1 MRNRF
6 IYSVKGYGRAVTEGE
21 DPPRKKSFAEY
32 FVNALFTIDEEERN
46 KSNEEF
52 PSATKGLEVNVPPCS
67 ETPAQNDDQMLKE
80 VKQLPP
86 ERKISVLWSIVYGLI
101 GVEDTATSEQ
111 PKTTDETETGGETTT
126 CAQVTSG
133 VENKGLDFDDAEL
146 KPCYPDQIRDRHT
159 ETNRKVVSKNL
170 PQDSLNSNCG
180 PPSSSEIDIKSK
192 PSIGSGDPES
202 GVSVPTEPKTA
213 RAWLKDPHL
222 YKVMAFFLFKRL
234 LLYTEAK
241 LNIITVF
248 EELHLENCDNVEN
261 AEVKLSSD
269 LSLLFLRGFLKGLY
283 GRRSF
288 WRRRS

>member
-1 MRNRF
+1 M
-6 IYSVKGYGRAVTEGE
+6 
-21 DPPRKKSFAEY
+21 
-32 FVNALFTIDEEERN
+32 
-46 KSNEEF
+46 
-52 PSATKGLEVNVPPCS
+52 
-67 ETPAQNDDQMLKE
+67 
-80 VKQLPP
+80 
-86 ERKISVLWSIVYGLI
+86 
-101 GVEDTATSEQ
+101 
-111 PKTTDETETGGETTT
+111 
-126 CAQVTSG
+126 
-133 VENKGLDFDDAEL
+133 
-146 KPCYPDQIRDRHT
+146 
-159 ETNRKVVSKNL
+159 VSKNL

-202 GVSVPTEPKTA
+202 GVSVPTEPTARARQLTA

-222 YKVMAFFLFKRL
+222 YKVMTFFLFKRL

-288 WRRRS
+288 